1 MQASEQEP
9 TLGSVMK
16 FAGENLGNI
25 HAFNGLPFFSESGR
39 RWIKACSGE
48 ELTLQYRPAPDD
60 SFWQSPVI
68 GINMDAYAN
77 PSSPLS
83 LPSISSLREDIS
95 TYRKSDFSLF
105 FPVIDSS
112 LFEDTIKTVY
122 QSGNSLASP
131 EIISA
136 RACVFAFSAM
146 VSIMIRK
153 TKGSAQI
160 LEEQYTRESY
170 RLLAP
175 TLNKIVNVEGLQT
188 LVILG
193 ICSQAIAG
201 ELLVIYNLLTSATR
215 FVYRLKAHID
225 PTLLYN
231 EPTRSQCH
239 LRNLFWVTYLCDKAI
254 TLGTGLPPM
263 LADSNCDL
271 ILPTKPSSTVEGLQ
285 WSGNP
290 CPGSFFHT
298 AIRLSILHARIY
310 QELYSPISLRQS
322 NANLLKSIRDLDH
335 EVHEWS
341 ESIPSNIRPSMLPKN
356 QAPESVDMRTTVFQL
371 QYHHCMVM
379 IHQASSR
386 CSSWVE
392 NQDTRGMYSSL
403 AISVAASRSLLHK
416 FLDYQMELDSHNLL
430 FSLSY
435 VIHAIV
441 ILFCNILTKP
451 LDPDNIQDLRLICA
465 TPKLLKE
472 VHERSIERNNSTSI
486 DFTEDFGVELR
497 RIAQAAIEKALR
509 DIGRGDEL

>member
-1 MQASEQEP
+1 MLLPLLECRYCLDPLLKVRYRIRPLIQLYGSRFDQILIVSEQEP
-9 TLGSVMK
+9 TLGSVLK
-16 FAGENLGNI
+16 FAGESLGNI

-48 ELTLQYRPAPDD
+48 DLTLQYRPAPDD
-60 SFWQSPVI
+60 SFWKSPVV
-68 GINMDAYAN
+68 GTNMDAYAT
-77 PSSPLS
+77 SSTPLS
-83 LPSISSLREDIS
+83 LPSVNSLRDDIS
-95 TYRKSDFSLF
+95 TYLKSDFSLF
-105 FPVIDSS
+105 FPVIDYS
-112 LFEDTIKTVY
+112 LFEDTIKTAY
-122 QSGNSLASP
+122 QSETPLASP
-131 EIISA
+131 EIASA
-136 RACVFAFSAM
+136 RASVFAFSAL
-146 VSIMIRK
+146 VSTMIRK
-153 TKGSAQI
+153 TKGPAQI

-175 TLNKIVNVEGLQT
+175 TLNKVVNVEGLQT

-193 ICSQAIAG
+193 ICSQAISG
-201 ELLVIYNLLTSATR
+201 DLLIIYNLLACATR

-225 PTLLYN
+225 PTLLTDK
-231 EPTRSQCH
+231 PTRSQCH
-239 LRNLFWVTYLCDKAI
+239 LRNLFWVTYLCDKAL

-263 LADSNCDL
+263 LPDSNCDV
-271 ILPTKPSSTVEGLQ
+271 ILPTKPSSTIEGLQ
-285 WSGNP
+285 W
-290 CPGSFFHT
+290 
-298 AIRLSILHARIY
+298 A
-310 QELYSPISLRQS
+310 
-322 NANLLKSIRDLDH
+322 
-335 EVHEWS
+335 
-341 ESIPSNIRPSMLPKN
+341 ESI
-356 QAPESVDMRTTVFQL
+356 DMRHTVFQL

-386 CSSWVE
+386 CSDWVE

-416 FLDYQMELDSHNLL
+416 FLDFQMELDSHNLL

-472 VHERSIERNNSTSI
+472 VHERSIERNNSTNI
-486 DFTEDFGVELR
+486 DFAEDFGVELR
-497 RIAQAAIEKALR
+497 RIAQAAIEKTLR